1 MSKKNK
7 DKTLIQGMGI
17 DAFGHQVKDPT
28 TNVNQ
33 LFEKEAGRVNDLR
46 KANEKLSDY
55 QIASIKEI
63 VFLKTDHLKEVQD
76 LHQMYNDKLEN
87 KESERL
93 DAKALAVEAQLTIQR
108 ERDAT
113 QATLLAKT
121 VEQNADKIKTDL
133 ESSKKENNDRFLRV
147 ENTLSINAGK
157 SAGATST
164 VEWIIRVV
172 LFLLAL
178 AGFGIAYYKP

>member
-1 MSKKNK
+1 MAKKNK

-17 DAFGHQVKDPT
+17 DAFGHQVIDPT
-28 TNVNQ
+28 HNVTQ

-55 QIASIKEI
+55 QISSIKEF
-63 VFLKTDHLKEVQD
+63 VTLKTDHLKEVQD

-121 VEQNADKIKTDL
+121 VEQNANKIQTDL
-133 ESSKKENNDRFLRV
+133 ETSKKEQDARFLRV
-147 ENTLSINAGK
+147 ENTLSTTAGK
-157 SAGATST
+157 SEGAAST
-164 VEWIIRVV
+164 GDWIIRIV
-172 LFLLAL
+172 LFLIAC
-178 AGFGIAYYKP
+178 AGFGYAYFKP